1 MRPKPTAHFQKEG
14 EKLSWKPRI
23 ESQKMLDYA
32 MAKIKSVPYKVS
44 SRWVFYRLVQAGF
57 LSKSSMAKF
66 DYLLSRARK
75 EFYGDWRPDTLTDSI
90 RQADYKGELHIGYSV
105 KLDSMEEQDFC
116 VQLWFE
122 AEAMHEQFEYHTQNY
137 RVSLVPFRG
146 DCSIPLKWEIAKKL
160 DAIFAEYKKPIKIL
174 YFGDCDE
181 KGLQIL
187 DAALRDIRA
196 WCKIGFDVERVGLT
210 EDQAKE
216 FGLPENPE
224 KPGNYQWE
232 ALPDESAE
240 KLIVDALTKYQRP
253 ISPELEEHEKVIE
266 DKVRASILGVLKE
279 ELGGNFT

>member
-1 MRPKPTAHFQKEG
+1 
-14 EKLSWKPRI
+14 
-23 ESQKMLDYA
+23 

-57 LSKSSMAKF
+57 ITKSAMAKF

-75 EFYGDWRPDTLTDSI
+75 EFLGDWRPDTLTDSI
-90 RQADYKGELHIGYSV
+90 RRANFKGEFYVGWQV
-105 KLDSMEEQDFC
+105 DLDTIKEQEFY

-146 DCSIPLKWEIAKKL
+146 DCSIPLKWQIAKKL
-160 DAIFAEYKKPIKIL
+160 ESIYEKYDKPIKIL

-187 DAALRDIRA
+187 DAAWTDIRA
-196 WCKIGFDVERVGLT
+196 WSKSSFHVERVGLT
-210 EDQAKE
+210 EEQAKQ
-216 FGLPENPE
+216 FGLPENPD

-232 ALPDESAE
+232 AVEDQHAE
-240 KLIVDALTKYQRP
+240 KLIVDALAKYQRP
-253 ISPELEEHEKVIE
+253 ISAELEEHEKVIE
-266 DKVRASILGVLKE
+266 DRVRTSILGVLKE
-279 ELGGNFT
+279 ELGGNFV

>member
-1 MRPKPTAHFQKEG
+1 M
-14 EKLSWKPRI
+14 SWKPRI

-32 MAKIKSVPYKVS
+32 MGKIKSVPYKVS

-57 LSKSSMAKF
+57 LSKSAMGKF

-90 RQADYKGELHIGYSV
+90 RQADYKGELDVGYTV
-105 KLDSMEEQDFC
+105 NLDTIKEQGFY

-160 DAIFAEYKKPIKIL
+160 ESVHSEYKKPIKIF

-187 DAALRDIRA
+187 DAAWRDIRG
-196 WCKIGFDVERVGLT
+196 WSKSSFCVERVGLT
-210 EDQAKE
+210 EEQAKE

-232 ALPDESAE
+232 ALEDQHA
-240 KLIVDALTKYQRP
+240 KRLILGALIGYQQP
-253 ISPELEEHEKVIE
+253 ISSALLERERTIRG
-266 DKVRASILGVLKE
+266 KVRASIVAILKE
-279 ELGGNFT
+279 ESGVDLA